1 VHVHPIVAQ
10 IVDRQHVSR
19 SNRAVIRAVVNGLKH
34 GHDTWMGIPRKDRRK
49 YMRQAIYQHGA
60 NFTLYAYV
68 MGGR

>member
-1 VHVHPIVAQ
+1 
-10 IVDRQHVSR
+10 
-19 SNRAVIRAVVNGLKH
+19 VIRAVVNGLKH

-49 YMRQAIYQHGA
+49 YMRQAIYQHGT